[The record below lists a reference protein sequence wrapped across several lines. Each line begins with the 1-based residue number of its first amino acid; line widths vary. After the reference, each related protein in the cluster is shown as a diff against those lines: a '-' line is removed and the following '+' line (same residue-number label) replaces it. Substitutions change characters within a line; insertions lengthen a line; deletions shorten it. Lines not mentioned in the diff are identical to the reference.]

1 MSAVIV
7 INFAGGT
14 ATGNTVVVALS
25 GCTVSP
31 SLNAGATVAMA
42 SALTNVTVLSSQVE
56 IATGLHAQFNGS
68 LSLSIAWASGAVP
81 AITLN
86 NLASADGNPATVMWP
101 TATGQQT
108 QILSPGNPT
117 TLSGIVSS

>member
-14 ATGNTVVVALS
+14 ATGNSIIVALS
-25 GCTVSP
+25 NCTVSP
-31 SLNAGATVAMA
+31 GPNAGVTVAMA

-56 IATGLHAQFNGS
+56 IATGLDAQFNGS

-86 NLASADGNPATVMWP
+86 NLASADSNPATVMWP
-101 TATGQQT
+101 TATGRQT

-117 TLSGIVSS
+117 TLTGIVSS